1 MLDDDKGVAGFYVD
15 IPALL
20 AIIVGIS
27 IFTFTIYS
35 AHISYEERRETSE
48 MYDELDSFM
57 KQFRRDEYLC
67 SDTGEFEGDKINLL
81 NLSLLEELYPRD
93 ELGFHY
99 KITFQ
104 DNSGYDNDYTTSF
117 QTTNIPRDK
126 SVYTKRSSVVIVEE
140 NSIKH
145 LSELRISIWSV

>member
-1 MLDDDKGVAGFYVD
+1 MMDDENGVAGFYVD

-35 AHISYEERRETSE
+35 AHVSYEGRMDEAE
-48 MYDELDSFM
+48 MYDELGSFM
-57 KQFRRDEYLC
+57 EQFRRDDYLC
-67 SDTGEFEGDKINLL
+67 SDTGEFEAGKINLL
-81 NLSLLEELYPRD
+81 NISLLEDLYSPD

-99 KITFQ
+99 RITFE
-104 DNSGYDNDYTTSF
+104 DNSAYDNDYSKTYQTSS
-117 QTTNIPRDK
+117 IPTDK
-126 SVYTKRSSVVIVEE
+126 SVYTKRSSVVIVED
-140 NSIKH
+140 NNVKH